1 MILSLVLFVLVF
13 LVVGIFLDRKYSK
26 EQPDESKV
34 RTPVTLTYSAVD
46 RSSTLFIVTE
56 FRSVKEFG
64 TYMRANKKKCKQ

>member
-1 MILSLVLFVLVF
+1 MILSLVLFVMAF
-13 LVVGIFLDRKYSK
+13 LVLGIVLDRKYSK

-34 RTPVTLTYSAVD
+34 RTPVSLTYSAVE
-46 RSSTLFIVTE
+46 RSSTPFVVTG